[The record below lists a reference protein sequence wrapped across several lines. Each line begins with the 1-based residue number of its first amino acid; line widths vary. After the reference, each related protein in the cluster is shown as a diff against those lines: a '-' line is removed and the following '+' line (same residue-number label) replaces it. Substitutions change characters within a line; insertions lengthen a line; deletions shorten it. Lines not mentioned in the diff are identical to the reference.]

1 MSPRS
6 HSQPLI
12 PPGLIPSLSY
22 DPRPHSQPLI
32 PPRSRSQPLM
42 PPRSHSQPLMPPRPH
57 SQPLMPPRPHS
68 QPLMPSSLA
77 VWNARASNENWG
89 YERLGVRLN
98 LFSCHVTEQGCKLEI
113 ISERCGFVISIICL
127 YTCTYTEGLRS
138 AHGFVECIKVPGY

>member
-22 DPRPHSQPLI
+22 APRPHSQPLI
-32 PPRSRSQPLM
+32 PPRSR
-42 PPRSHSQPLMPPRPH
+42 